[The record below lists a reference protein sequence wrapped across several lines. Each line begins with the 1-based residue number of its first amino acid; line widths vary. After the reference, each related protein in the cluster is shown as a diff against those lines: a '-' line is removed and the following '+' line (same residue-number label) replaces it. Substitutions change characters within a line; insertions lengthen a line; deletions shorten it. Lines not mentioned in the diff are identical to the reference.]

1 MADKRRELWRRGQRK
16 FALQAIIFCVFRK
29 SRECSPK
36 IRDFRASGIPVGDRV
51 DFFDTIKRGVRSIGK
66 FLFKA
71 AHNIFIVGAD
81 YFICQK
87 LNILTGVCYGIF
99 SCVCFK
105 GGYIVFTVA

>member
-29 SRECSPK
+29 SRERSQK
-36 IRDFRASGIPVGDRV
+36 SLIFASGIPVGDRV